1 MLRKVPGFFL
11 PRFLSS
17 VQGWEFQTDHRS
29 ELMDLSKRHRM
40 ARVLGGRDGKPR
52 RAASQRHQRTRPRTR
67 VAISGIVNHGTVL
80 GSTEG
85 GNAQAAIRCA
95 NAR

>member
-17 VQGWEFQTDHRS
+17 VQGREFQTDHRC

-40 ARVLGGRDGKPR
+40 ARVLGGRDGKPC
-52 RAASQRHQRTRPRTR
+52 RASSQRYEHTRPRPR

-85 GNAQAAIRCA
+85 GNAQATIRCA
-95 NAR
+95 KAR

>member
-17 VQGWEFQTDHRS
+17 VQGREFQTDYRC
-29 ELMDLSKRHRM
+29 ELVDLSKRHRM
-40 ARVLGGRDGKPR
+40 AGLLGGRDSKPR
-52 RAASQRHQRTRPRTR
+52 RAAGQRNQRTRPRKG

-85 GNAQAAIRCA
+85 GNAQAAIRRA
-95 NAR
+95 KAR